1 MEELTDQAIAYV
13 EIFLVKEKRKIPEAG
28 NPLFKAFHG
37 VNAESKES
45 LRRSHKIKE
54 DQVSDFK
61 EEIADLL
68 VRWIVREYN
77 LREQDVMRKRGLMRF
92 AD

>member
-1 MEELTDQAIAYV
+1 MDELAEQARDYV
-13 EIFLVKEKRKIPEAG
+13 EIFLVKENRKIPEAG
-28 NPLFKAFHG
+28 NPLFKAFYG
-37 VNAESKES
+37 VNAESKEA

-54 DQVSDFK
+54 SQVSEFK
-61 EEIADLL
+61 EEISDLL